1 VFSLN
6 ANDKL
11 RRGVKFFQ
19 SIGIENEREMEFLF
33 SRNAQIFCC
42 SIERNLKPT
51 FDFFLSIGL
60 EQSIVSKMV
69 VLFPPMLGQN
79 VQRSLAPKYRYLI
92 LDMNRSVEEL
102 VEFPQV
108 GWRTLSI
115 DCFAI

>member
-1 VFSLN
+1 MFTLN

-19 SIGIENEREMEFLF
+19 SIGIDKERDMEFLF

-42 SIERNLKPT
+42 SIEKNLKPT
-51 FDFFLSIGL
+51 FDFFLSTGL
-60 EQSIVSKMV
+60 DKKIVSKMI

-79 VQRSLAPKYRYLI
+79 VERSLAPKYQYLI
-92 LDMNRSVEEL
+92 GDMNRSVDEL

-108 GWRTLSI
+108 CWTMCI
-115 DCFAI
+115 D